1 MNRICAELCITRQG
15 YHKGLKRKETKD
27 HEEEKILELVHTQR
41 REMPMLGC
49 KKLKYLLQ
57 PDLDRLEIKIG
68 RDKFFNL
75 MERKGLLIRRK
86 KRYAVTTNSLHRFR
100 VHDNKIKEITAT
112 RSNEILVSDI
122 TYIKLRESFNYLSI
136 VTDLYSR
143 KIVGYDLSD
152 SLNIEG
158 SVRALKMSIRGKKDL
173 SETIHHSDRGIQ
185 YCSNIYTGLL
195 TKNGIRI
202 SMSEKGNPYEN
213 AVAERIN
220 GILKQEFMLGETF
233 KTQEQAE
240 KSVKEAIEIY
250 NEKRPHMSLN
260 YMTPN
265 EKYAS

>member
-1 MNRICAELCITRQG
+1 MKRICAELEITRQG
-15 YHKGLKRKETKD
+15 YYKGLKSKENKD
-27 HEEEKILELVHTQR
+27 DEVEKILKSVNTIR

-57 PDLDRLEIKIG
+57 PELDKQGIKIG
-68 RDKFFNL
+68 RDKFFKL
-75 MERKGLLIRRK
+75 MERNGLLIRRK
-86 KRYAVTTNSLHRFR
+86 KRYAVTTNSSHRFR
-100 VHDNKIKEITAT
+100 VHDNLIKEITPT
-112 RSNEILVSDI
+112 KSNEIFVSDI
-122 TYIKLRESFNYLSI
+122 TYIHLGGSFNYLSL

-158 SVRALKMSIRGKKDL
+158 SIRALKMSIRGKKDL
-173 SETIHHSDRGIQ
+173 SKTIHHSDRGIQ
-185 YCSNIYTGLL
+185 YCSNIYTGIL
-195 TKNGIRI
+195 TKNGMRI

-213 AVAERIN
+213 AVAERMN

-233 KTQEQAE
+233 KTQEHAE
-240 KSVKEAIEIY
+240 RSVKEAIKIY

-265 EKYAS
+265 EKYTS